1 MKKKLGRIFKVLS
14 VLLSYP
20 GEDYLNQIK
29 EIEAIAADMPLD
41 EFKNSINEF
50 IAYIK
55 TQSMVRLREIYTDAF
70 DVSPATTMNLTY
82 HILGDNEKRAGML
95 TRLQQVYQDA
105 GYERISGELPDYL
118 PLLLEFLSVCP
129 EDTDVKLIWEC
140 FQHFDTYIDRLKQTS
155 PAHSAL
161 LQPLADTAVKNIQ
174 SKEFSPRQ
182 NTAALSEEQ
191 NRLHQGL

>member
-1 MKKKLGRIFKVLS
+1 MKKNLSRIYKILS
-14 VLLSYP
+14 VLLGYP
-20 GEDYLNQIK
+20 GEDYLSQIK
-29 EIEAIAADMPLD
+29 EIEVIAADMPPD

-50 IAYIK
+50 IAYIR
-55 TQSMVRLREIYTDAF
+55 TRSMIRLREIYTDAF

-82 HILGDNEKRAGML
+82 HIWGDNEKRAGML

-118 PLLLEFLSVCP
+118 PMLLEFLSACP

-140 FQHFDTYIDRLKQTS
+140 FQHFDTYIDRLKQMS
-155 PAHSAL
+155 PAHAAL
-161 LQPLADTAVKNIQ
+161 LQPLADTAVKYIQ

-182 NTAALSEEQ
+182 HAAELPGKL
-191 NRLHQGL
+191 NRPYQEL